1 MDEQG
6 FFYIVDRKK
15 DVIIAGGFNI
25 YPREI
30 EDVLYEHEAVQ
41 EVVVVGIPDP
51 YRGET
56 VKAYIVSKSGFKVTE
71 EELNQ
76 FARNS
81 LASYKV
87 PHLYE
92 FRDELPKTTIGK
104 ILRRV
109 LIDEEKHKLTDDQ
122 KEA

>member
-30 EDVLYEHEAVQ
+30 EEVLYEHEAVR
-41 EVVVVGIPDP
+41 EVIVIGIPDP

-56 VKAYIVSKSGFKVTE
+56 VKAYIVLK
-71 EELNQ
+71 EELYN
-76 FARNS
+76 
-81 LASYKV
+81 
-87 PHLYE
+87 H
-92 FRDELPKTTIGK
+92 
-104 ILRRV
+104 RRRTQSV
-109 LIDEEKHKLTDDQ
+109 C
-122 KEA
+122 